1 VFVILK
7 TWVATAI
14 RETTVE
20 VVVDEGEE
28 DSNPTVTG
36 AGERA
41 VDMVAEVATRKP
53 TCWR

>member
-28 DSNPTVTG
+28 DSDPTVTR

-41 VDMVAEVATRKP
+41 VDMEEVATRSPKR
-53 TCWR
+53 WR

>member
-28 DSNPTVTG
+28 DSDPTVTE

-41 VDMVAEVATRKP
+41 VDMVDEVATRSPKR
-53 TCWR
+53 WK

>member
-1 VFVILK
+1 VLVILK

-28 DSNPTVTG
+28 DSDPTVTG

-41 VDMVAEVATRKP
+41 VDMVEEVATRSPKR
-53 TCWR
+53 WR